1 MTPHRPSRFADSLLA
16 RSVCLCIN
24 FFLIILAYYQVKVA
38 SRSLFLEYGQP
49 DQLPLVW
56 IGSGLTLLLLM
67 PLYQRLLT
75 RVPRLRVVLGSCL
88 LFSGLLV
95 GFRLLFLE
103 AGFAVSFVFY
113 LLVDIF
119 SVVLV
124 EQFWSLTNSLYRS
137 QAGRSW
143 YGLVG
148 SGGILGGMLGGATAA
163 VLLNFTAIT
172 TEGLLLVSA
181 GLILLIF
188 SMTLAMA
195 RLGFYAQD
203 SVPTAPIPAPPSERS
218 PPRYLWMITL
228 LLLLSQLSAPIVEYQ
243 LMSLVQQQFPEKE
256 ARSAFISLLYLYL
269 GSAALGVN
277 LLFTPLIHRRLGVI
291 SGLLTQPLLLGLA
304 AYGFM
309 INASLLMAQ
318 LLKIADRGLSYSINR
333 ASKELLYVP
342 LLPELIYRAKAW
354 IDMLGYRLFK
364 IFTSFLILLFTRWEV
379 LSLTPPQFSWLVLA
393 ICLVW
398 CVAILRIRGEY
409 RLKLKAEQRN
419 VSAQPQSQES
429 A

>member
-1 MTPHRPSRFADSLLA
+1 
-16 RSVCLCIN
+16 
-24 FFLIILAYYQVKVA
+24 
-38 SRSLFLEYGQP
+38 
-49 DQLPLVW
+49 
-56 IGSGLTLLLLM
+56 
-67 PLYQRLLT
+67 
-75 RVPRLRVVLGSCL
+75 
-88 LFSGLLV
+88 
-95 GFRLLFLE
+95 
-103 AGFAVSFVFY
+103 
-113 LLVDIF
+113 
-119 SVVLV
+119 
-124 EQFWSLTNSLYRS
+124 
-137 QAGRSW
+137 
-143 YGLVG
+143 
-148 SGGILGGMLGGATAA
+148 
-163 VLLNFTAIT
+163 
-172 TEGLLLVSA
+172 
-181 GLILLIF
+181 
-188 SMTLAMA
+188 
-195 RLGFYAQD
+195 
-203 SVPTAPIPAPPSERS
+203 
-218 PPRYLWMITL
+218 MITL

-419 VSAQPQSQES
+419 VPAQPQSQES